1 MDITKIVEQV
11 LGGEISPLDT
21 YIELK
26 TLEKEIAD
34 ALTKIK
40 DEALLEA
47 QKYNGA
53 DYKGFRIEVRDGGG
67 RYNYEHIEQWNALK
81 EQIKEVE
88 RMAQL
93 SYKNQH
99 SGYFMNELT
108 GEIFEPARYTFS
120 SPSILF
126 KVIK

>member
-40 DEALLEA
+40 DDALLEA

-67 RYNYEHIEQWNALK
+67 RYSYDHIDDYKQLK
-81 EQIKEVE
+81 EQLKSLESKYQSAYKQSLKSISLIDDNGEEV
-88 RMAQL
+88 
-93 SYKNQH
+93 
-99 SGYFMNELT
+99 
-108 GEIFEPARYTFS
+108 PVARYTFS

-126 KVIK
+126 K